1 MPLVMPLTL
10 SFCTGPGLAFIAY
23 PKAVTLMPL
32 APLWAALFFFMLLIL
47 GLDSQV
53 ILITVTFEFVCLFT
67 LIKSIGEII

>member
-1 MPLVMPLTL
+1 M
-10 SFCTGPGLAFIAY
+10 AFIAY

-53 ILITVTFEFVCLFT
+53 ILTETLEHDCLYLLLKAAEEVFS
-67 LIKSIGEII
+67 LDGQNANLR